1 MKARLRRFLVLILSL
16 GLLVCCPISAN
27 AMPDFDS
34 LFGNIFGSGSPFG
47 DFGGMGMMPDFGGMG
62 MPDFGGFGGPGGNS
76 FSDIQARYDF
86 AYSSPYGSDSFSMSF
101 PGDGFSSFDDFKN
114 AVSNRLNEFMG
125 NMGGMGMPS
134 FADFGGMGMPDFGGM
149 GGFDPFSDFGGMG
162 GSPFGGMG
170 GFDPFSDFGGM
181 GMPDFGGMGM
191 PDFGGMGIPSFEE
204 FVDMMMSK
212 FGDVPD
218 FPGFGGMGMPDF
230 GGMGMPD
237 FGGFGGDFGDYGSG
251 GRSGRG
257 GRGGDYGG
265 GYGDYGDY
273 GGSGKRGGRSGK
285 SGRGGK
291 GGYGGDYG
299 DYGGGFGDYGGGDRS
314 GRGGRSGNSGRSGR
328 GGYGGGYGDTSGLT
342 SEEQAVFEWVNEE
355 RTKRGLHPYQLDM
368 DLVKSARAKSE
379 DMARNYYFDHYSP
392 TYGWPDKLINQ
403 YTGGKYWY
411 LGENI
416 AVNNDLR
423 DAFVSFMTSTDGHR
437 EAILDPE
444 YTHIGIGVVRDAGSY
459 LVTQHF
465 GAR

>member
-237 FGGFGGDFGDYGSG
+237 FGGFGGDFGDYGGG

-257 GRGGDYGG
+257 GRGGD
-265 GYGDYGDY
+265 
-273 GGSGKRGGRSGK
+273 
-285 SGRGGK
+285 
-291 GGYGGDYG
+291 
-299 DYGGGFGDYGGGDRS
+299 
-314 GRGGRSGNSGRSGR
+314 
-328 GGYGGGYGDTSGLT
+328 YGGGYGDTSGLT